1 MLTQIADFYMNYA
14 EHLITIVLAAC
25 VFLAACGKGYNWP
38 IGLVGVTM
46 YGVHSWFVWGL
57 YADALL
63 QIFYFATGVVGWY
76 WWYKGGANKTEAKV
90 TDLDF
95 TQKSAVFVLIG
106 IGTSLL
112 GIMLTENTDS
122 VVPYLD
128 AFTTVTCLIA
138 QILLMLRN
146 RFTWVLWIIAD
157 VVYVYMFYVK
167 GLNLLAVEYFLFTFN
182 AMFGYYMFTKLRK
195 AGK

>member
-1 MLTQIADFYMNYA
+1 MFELISNFYMTYA
-14 EHLITIVLAAC
+14 EHLITVVLAAC
-25 VFLAACGKGYNWP
+25 VFCAAMGKKWNWP

-46 YGVHSWFVWGL
+46 YGMHSWFVWGL

-63 QIFYFATGVVGWY
+63 QIFYFGTGVLGWY
-76 WWYKGGANKTEAKV
+76 WWYRGGAGKTEAKV
-90 TDLDF
+90 TDLNV
-95 TQKSAVFVLIG
+95 TSKVA
-106 IGTSLL
+106 IGTMIACGTGLL
-112 GIMLTENTDS
+112 GDYLIANTNS

-138 QILLMLRN
+138 QVLLMLRN

>member
-1 MLTQIADFYMNYA
+1 MVEMISDFYMEYA
-14 EHLITIVLAAC
+14 EHLITVVLAAC
-25 VFLAACGKGYNWP
+25 VFCAALGKKWNWP

-46 YGVHSWFVWGL
+46 YGMHSWFVWGL

-63 QIFYFATGVVGWY
+63 QIFYFGTGVAGWY
-76 WWYKGGANKTEAKV
+76 WWYRGGSNRTEAKV
-90 TDLDF
+90 SDLGLTAKTAIF
-95 TQKSAVFVLIG
+95 LLIVC
-106 IGTSLL
+106 GTGLVGDYL
-112 GIMLTENTDS
+112 AANTNS

-157 VVYVYMFYVK
+157 IVYVYMFYVK

-195 AGK
+195 DGK

>member
-1 MLTQIADFYMNYA
+1 MEYA

-25 VFLAACGKGYNWP
+25 VFCAALGKKWNWP
-38 IGLVGVTM
+38 IGLVGVVM
-46 YGVHSWFVWGL
+46 YGTHAWFVWGL

-63 QIFYFATGVVGWY
+63 QIFYFGTGVLGWY
-76 WWYKGGANKTEAKV
+76 WWYRGGTGKTEAKV
-90 TDLDF
+90 TDLS
-95 TQKSAVFVLIG
+95 TAQKAGVFALITA
-106 IGTSLL
+106 GTALL
-112 GIMLTENTDS
+112 GILLTKNTDS
-122 VVPYLD
+122 VVPYMD

-157 VVYVYMFYVK
+157 IVYVYMFYVK

-195 AGK
+195 EGK

>member
-1 MLTQIADFYMNYA
+1 MFDFYMEYA

-25 VFLAACGKGYNWP
+25 VFCAALGKKWNWP

-46 YGVHSWFVWGL
+46 YGLHAWFVWGL

-63 QIFYFATGVVGWY
+63 QIFYFGTGALGWY
-76 WWYKGGANKTEAKV
+76 WWYRGGANKTEAKV

-95 TQKSAVFVLIG
+95 TQKSAVFVLIACATG
-106 IGTSLL
+106 IL
-112 GIMLTENTDS
+112 GGYLMDNTDS
-122 VVPYLD
+122 VVPYMD

-138 QILLMLRN
+138 QVLLMLRN
-146 RFTWVLWIIAD
+146 RFNWVLWVIAD

-167 GLNLLAVEYFLFTFN
+167 GLNILAVEYALFTLN
-182 AMFGYYMFTKLRK
+182 AGFGYWMWTKLQK

>member
-1 MLTQIADFYMNYA
+1 MFELISNFYMTYA
-14 EHLITIVLAAC
+14 EHLITVVLAVC
-25 VFLAACGKGYNWP
+25 VFLAACGNKHNWA

-46 YGVHSWFVWGL
+46 YGMHSWFVWGL

-63 QIFYFATGVVGWY
+63 QIFYFATGVFGWI
-76 WWYKGGANKTEAKV
+76 WWCKGGANRTEAKV
-90 TDLDF
+90 TDLK
-95 TQKSAVFVLIG
+95 QVEKGAILLAIG
-106 IGTSLL
+106 AATLLL
-112 GIMLTENTDS
+112 GDLLDTKTDS

>member
-1 MLTQIADFYMNYA
+1 MIEMISSFYMEYA
-14 EHLITIVLAAC
+14 EHLITVVLAAC
-25 VFLAACGKGYNWP
+25 VFCAALGKKWNWP

-46 YGVHSWFVWGL
+46 YGLHSWFVWGL

-63 QIFYFATGVVGWY
+63 QIFYFGTGILGWY
-76 WWYKGGANKTEAKV
+76 WWYRGGANKTEAKV

-106 IGTSLL
+106 CATAML
-112 GIMLTENTDS
+112 GGYLMDNTDS

-138 QILLMLRN
+138 QVLLMLRN

>member
-1 MLTQIADFYMNYA
+1 MFEMISDFYMTYA

-25 VFLAACGKGYNWP
+25 VFCAALGKKWNWP

-46 YGVHSWFVWGL
+46 YGMHSWFVWGL

-63 QIFYFATGVVGWY
+63 QIFYFGTGVVGWY
-76 WWYKGGANKTEAKV
+76 YWYRGGNNKTEAKV
-90 TDLDF
+90 VDSTLSSKF
-95 TQKSAVFVLIG
+95 AILLFIG
-106 IGTSLL
+106 CATGLL
-112 GIMLTENTDS
+112 GDVLVKNTDS

-138 QILLMLRN
+138 QILLMFRN

-157 VVYVYMFYVK
+157 FVYVYMFYVK
-167 GLNLLAVEYFLFTFN
+167 GLNFLAVEYAVFILN
-182 AMFGYYMFTKLRK
+182 ACFGYYMFTKLRK